1 MEELGTWVFI
11 AGLILALILG
21 FVSGVA
27 TGTTLTI
34 LVVLG
39 LVVGFINITEKEVH
53 GFLIAAIALM
63 LVGTLAKVESLPFIG
78 LELQNSLNN
87 IVFFIAP
94 AALVVAIREVFL
106 LASEK

>member
-21 FVSGVA
+21 FTTGVA
-27 TGTTLTI
+27 NGTFLTV

-39 LVVGFINITEKEVH
+39 LVVGFMNITQKEVH
-53 GFLIAAIALM
+53 GFLLAAIALL
-63 LVGTLAKVESLPFIG
+63 LVGVVTRVDSLPFIG
-78 LELQNSLNN
+78 KELQFSLYN
-87 IVFFIAP
+87 IVLFVAP